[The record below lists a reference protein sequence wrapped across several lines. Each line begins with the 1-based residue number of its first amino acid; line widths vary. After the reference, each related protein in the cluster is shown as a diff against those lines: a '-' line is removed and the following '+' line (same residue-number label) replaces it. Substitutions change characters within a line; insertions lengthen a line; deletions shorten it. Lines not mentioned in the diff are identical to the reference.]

1 MTGST
6 LSYKGK
12 EKRKMRIPEKYKE
25 LYTCQLPLRLQQS
38 ILNAV
43 ERALEGSFLT
53 ESEICE
59 VVESA
64 DCEKIKNLTDTI
76 YIEFV

>member
-1 MTGST
+1 M
-6 LSYKGK
+6 K
-12 EKRKMRIPEKYKE
+12 IPEKYKE

-43 ERALEGSFLT
+43 ERTLEGSFLT
-53 ESEICE
+53 EKEIQE
-59 VVESA
+59 AIESA
-64 DCEKIKNLTDTI
+64 DCEQVKNLTDTI

>member
-1 MTGST
+1 
-6 LSYKGK
+6 
-12 EKRKMRIPEKYKE
+12 MRIPEKYRE

-53 ESEICE
+53 KSEIQE
-59 VVESA
+59 AVESA

>member
-1 MTGST
+1 
-6 LSYKGK
+6 
-12 EKRKMRIPEKYKE
+12 MRIPEKYRE

-53 ESEICE
+53 ESEIQE
-59 VVESA
+59 AVESA